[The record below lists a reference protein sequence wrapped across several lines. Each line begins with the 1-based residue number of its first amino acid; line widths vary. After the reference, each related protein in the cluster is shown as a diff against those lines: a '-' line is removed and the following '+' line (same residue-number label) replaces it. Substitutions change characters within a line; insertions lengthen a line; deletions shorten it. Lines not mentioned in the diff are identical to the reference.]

1 MTAPR
6 RPLKLPWIHLHL
18 GMGGLAMR
26 LLKLVTVAV
35 VVLAVLAPQT
45 SSAAGR
51 GAPAR
56 FPNGA
61 FIGTFPAG
69 LFCPFP
75 VYTQPVPIDRTQTVT
90 LFFDKSGNVVKVTFT
105 GVQYTLLENA
115 DTGKTIVV
123 NSSGMGTL
131 IPQPDGSALGTGGG
145 PGLFGLSSI
154 EGGATVH
161 GPGIFLD
168 DGENSFT
175 VTAPVNQQTFIE
187 NLVVVGKVTSLC
199 PVLAT

>member
-1 MTAPR
+1 MR
-6 RPLKLPWIHLHL
+6 HL
-18 GMGGLAMR
+18 R
-26 LLKLVTVAV
+26 LVTVAV
-35 VVLAVLAPQT
+35 VVALAVLAPQAVG
-45 SSAAGR
+45 AAGR
-51 GAPAR
+51 AAPVR

-61 FIGTFPAG
+61 FVGTFPAG

-90 LFFDKSGNVVKVTFT
+90 VFFDASGNVLKLTFT
-105 GVQYTLLENA
+105 GVQFTLLQNVT
-115 DTGKTIVV
+115 TGKTIVV

-131 IPQPDGSALGTGGG
+131 IPQADGSFLGTGSG

-175 VTAPVNQQTFIE
+175 VTAPDLNHQTFIE

>member
-1 MTAPR
+1 MR
-6 RPLKLPWIHLHL
+6 HL
-18 GMGGLAMR
+18 R
-26 LLKLVTVAV
+26 LVTVAV
-35 VVLAVLAPQT
+35 VVALALLAPQT
-45 SSAAGR
+45 ASAAGR

-90 LFFDKSGNVVKVTFT
+90 LFFDKSGNVVKITFT
-105 GVQYTLLENA
+105 GVQYTLLQNA
-115 DTGKTIVV
+115 TTGKTIVV

-131 IPQPDGSALGTGGG
+131 IPQPDGSLLGTGSG

-175 VTAPVNQQTFIE
+175 VTAPAPVTNQTLVE